1 MNEALAQMAF
11 SQQKRAKAVGS
22 AVERAAWNA
31 DFHHNVRPE
40 ELLVDSA
47 WTGKQITQARIR
59 YHSKGRAGRSHLRT
73 SMVTV
78 KLREMT
84 AEERTARQKFPWRPT
99 SETRAR
105 LDPRGY

>member
-11 SQQKRAKAVGS
+11 LAKRRGRAVGS

-31 DFHHNVRPE
+31 DFHHDVRRE
-40 ELLVDSA
+40 DLLVDAA
-47 WTGKQITQARIR
+47 WTGKQFTQPRIR
-59 YHSKGRAGRSHLRT
+59 YHSKGRAGRAHMRT
-73 SMVTV
+73 SMFTV

-84 AEERTARQKFPWRPT
+84 AEERVARQKFPWRAT
-99 SETRAR
+99 DATRAK